1 MMIRRTI
8 KYALVALL
16 FAGSAILLS
25 SCDKAQKPKEESLE
39 GILSEQSEN
48 LTIVVSENGRRS
60 YRFFTPLLEG
70 YTLGRD
76 PYREFRR
83 GIKIVTYQ
91 DDSLTSENTVLVANY
106 AIYYEKRSLWEAKGD
121 VVIVKHDS
129 TKIFTQQLFW
139 DSVTKR
145 IYSNVDTKIETL
157 TDTHFCEGFE
167 SDEEMVELSFRRW
180 KGKVQME
187 ESMISQQ
194 DSLSGN
200 TKDGETVDAA
210 PASEVKREEKPKDEN
225 KAPIKRPK
233 KTLPKKRDDV
243 VDEPVTR
250 NIGAASRK
258 EIGRLE

>member
-1 MMIRRTI
+1 MGS
-8 KYALVALL
+8 ALL
-16 FAGSAILLS
+16 F
-25 SCDKAQKPKEESLE
+25 SCKEEPKRAEDNLDAIMTE
-39 GILSEQSEN
+39 KSEH
-48 LTIVVSENGRRS
+48 LTITVSENGRKS
-60 YRFFTPLLEG
+60 YRFTTPLLEG

-91 DDSLTSENTVLVANY
+91 DDSLTSVNATLTANY

-167 SDEEMVELSFRRW
+167 SDEEMNELSFRRW
-180 KGKVQME
+180 KGKVQMD
-187 ESMISQQ
+187 ESMMTPK
-194 DSLSGN
+194 DSVADNSVETPKEEPAEKPEPLPSR
-200 TKDGETVDAA
+200 ETV
-210 PASEVKREEKPKDEN
+210 EKKRAN
-225 KAPIKRPK
+225 RA
-233 KTLPKKRDDV
+233 KTLGKSDDGGKRAAV
-243 VDEPVTR
+243 RKTGE
-250 NIGAASRK
+250 ASRR
-258 EIGRLE
+258 EISRIE

>member
-1 MMIRRTI
+1 MIQRTI

-16 FAGSAILLS
+16 FAGGAILLS
-25 SCDKAQKPKEESLE
+25 SCDNTQKPKEESLE
-39 GILSEQSEN
+39 GVLSEQSEN
-48 LTIVVSENGRRS
+48 LAIVVSENGRRS

-91 DDSLTSENTVLVANY
+91 DDSLTSVNATLTANY

-167 SDEEMVELSFRRW
+167 SDEEMNELSFRRW
-180 KGKVQME
+180 KGKVQMD
-187 ESMISQQ
+187 ESMMTPK
-194 DSLSGN
+194 DSVADNSVETPKEEPAEKPEPLPSR
-200 TKDGETVDAA
+200 ETV
-210 PASEVKREEKPKDEN
+210 EKKRAN
-225 KAPIKRPK
+225 RA
-233 KTLPKKRDDV
+233 KTLGKSDDGGKRAV
-243 VDEPVTR
+243 VRKTGE
-250 NIGAASRK
+250 ASRR
-258 EIGRLE
+258 EISRIE